1 SAGSSRRVR
10 TNDED
15 RRIMEEAFH
24 TGRYGAGPPGRTR
37 PHRTGRRGPAVRTAG
52 RQPGWAA
59 GRPTAARRYPGGMHR
74 RAQRRPDV
82 AGAEGSA
89 PRATSRR
96 QLLRGAGAA
105 AALGAV
111 GTVGAG
117 AFAATRLAQPEID
130 PRTVVS
136 LWSGTVA
143 YDSRGTRR
151 PVGGRGDRLE
161 LGPGTRLAADL
172 PETSAERR
180 RSAGFDDGTAAWRDR
195 LTDSL

>member
-1 SAGSSRRVR
+1 
-10 TNDED
+10 
-15 RRIMEEAFH
+15 MEAAFN
-24 TGRYGAGPPGRTR
+24 TGRHGAGPPGRTQ

-82 AGAEGSA
+82 PDAADPTADVAGAEGSA

-111 GTVGAG
+111 GTV
-117 AFAATRLAQPEID
+117 
-130 PRTVVS
+130 
-136 LWSGTVA
+136 
-143 YDSRGTRR
+143 
-151 PVGGRGDRLE
+151 
-161 LGPGTRLAADL
+161 
-172 PETSAERR
+172 
-180 RSAGFDDGTAAWRDR
+180 
-195 LTDSL
+195 